1 MGEETG
7 RRVSLGGSTSTTLVG
22 RWHGPCVSCVAMLVY
37 SRFSRVTAEQ
47 TTRQQTQQ
55 LPDDQSVS
63 GCFAVLRFREEV
75 HSSSVPVPCRCE
87 EERVRVAL
95 SLVEREVSDSSL
107 ER

>member
-75 HSSSVPVPCRCE
+75 HSSSVVPVHCRGE

-95 SLVEREVSDSSL
+95 SLVCRERSF
-107 ER
+107 R